1 MQSVEMQKHPKKYR
15 RRILIVGSWAKEQAT
30 AENLLRS
37 GNTDVFAYM
46 DTENPGL
53 TSLAAGWTTG
63 NFSDIKRMTRYAQ
76 RVVPD
81 LVLITTAKPL
91 SEGLVDALKEKK
103 IPVFGPSES
112 AARLESDKPFARRL
126 LLKYAVGGVPEF
138 GVFNRTEPAVKFAKK
153 MDWRVAV
160 KPSGLTE
167 GLGVRVYGNQL
178 KNGFEVSAYIKEVL
192 NGKIGGKKEVLVE
205 EKLEGEEFTV
215 QAFVAGGNLV
225 CTPAVQDFKK
235 LLSGDHGPNT
245 AGMGSY
251 SCAGYLLPFMREY
264 DYAAALEIMRGTVD
278 ALRKETGE
286 DCTGFL
292 YGQFMI
298 TVSGIKLI
306 EYNFRPGDPEWI
318 NTLFVMKNDVAD
330 IAAGLL
336 SSNRPILSF
345 EKKATV
351 CKYIVPPAYPGRL
364 NETLRVSFSR
374 ELLKKLGVHTYYSCG
389 RSKGSGFDVGTER
402 GIAFAASGDTIS
414 EAAERVDRAIASVK
428 GNFHYRKDIGSKE
441 LITGKTKKVFAFAR
455 KYRKIRI
462 GSPKERDA
470 AEVSRFVASSP
481 PLESYPEHI
490 YRIMFRYFGKTCFV
504 VRCGKTIAGFLLG
517 VVSRTLPDTYFLW
530 QVGVA
535 PFMRKKGMGAK
546 LVSLAENK
554 AKECGCKKIRLT
566 IDPRNAPSQKL
577 FERMGYSNISRRQRK
592 TVPVCGNP
600 AVRDFYGTGRHFML
614 YEKIFK

>member
-1 MQSVEMQKHPKKYR
+1 MQKHPKKNR

-37 GNTDVFAYM
+37 GGTDVFAYM
-46 DTENPGL
+46 DTENPGI

-63 NFSDIKRMTRYAQ
+63 DFSDIKRITRYAQ

-81 LVLITTAKPL
+81 LVLVTTAKPL
-91 SEGLVDALKEKK
+91 SEGLVDALKEKE
-103 IPVFGPSES
+103 IPVFGPSKN
-112 AARLESDKPFARRL
+112 AARLESDKSFARRL
-126 LLKYAVGGVPEF
+126 LLKYAIDGVPKF
-138 GVFNRTEPAVKFAKK
+138 GIFTETEPAVKFAKK

-178 KNGFEVSAYIKEVL
+178 KDRTDVSAYIRRVL

-215 QAFVAGGNLV
+215 QSFVAGGNLV

-235 LLSGDHGPNT
+235 LLSGERGPNT
-245 AGMGSY
+245 AGMGAY
-251 SCAGYLLPFMREY
+251 SCAGYLLPFMREC
-264 DYAAALEIMRGTVD
+264 DYAAALEIMRATVD
-278 ALRKETGE
+278 ALRRETGE
-286 DCTGFL
+286 DCAGFL

-298 TVSGIKLI
+298 TASGIKLI
-306 EYNFRPGDPEWI
+306 EYNFRPGDPEWL
-318 NTLFVMKNDVAD
+318 NTLLIMKNDVAD
-330 IAAGLL
+330 IAASLL
-336 SSNRPILSF
+336 SSGRPILSF

-364 NETLRVSFSR
+364 NETLRVSFPPGFLR
-374 ELLKKLGVHTYYSCG
+374 ELDVSAYYSCG
-389 RSKGSGFDVGTER
+389 RGKNGGLDVGTER
-402 GIAFAASGDTIS
+402 GIAFAASGNTIS

-428 GNFHYRKDIGSKE
+428 GSFHYRKDIGSKE

-470 AEVSRFVASSP
+470 AEVSRFAASSP

-546 LVSLAENK
+546 LVARAEKK
-554 AKECGCKKIRLT
+554 AKDCGCKKIRLT
-566 IDPRNAPSQKL
+566 IDPRNTPSRKL
-577 FERMGYSNISRRQRK
+577 FERMGYSNISRRQGK
-592 TVPVCGNP
+592 TVRVCENL
-600 AVRDFYGTGRHFML
+600 AVSDFYGAGRHFML